1 MGNDFDG
8 FRDSRPGRSSR
19 PSGRM
24 DTLRGV
30 APPARGSIA
39 PPDHSPFGASMA
51 TPPAATNEARPS
63 ASASLGDRRGSRSA
77 LFGRR
82 STTRAS
88 VILLCT
94 VGILLGCMVA
104 LMSVLSHKGTVAS
117 GDRPTSLAIE
127 PTTETHVVV
136 AKARSFKEVPL
147 PAASAPAGGAMHSDK
162 VEPLGD
168 RGRVPSIPASAKH
181 VASRRVHKSEPQK
194 SEPKRL
200 GASPSPAMPRTAEVS
215 GRSF

>member
-1 MGNDFDG
+1 
-8 FRDSRPGRSSR
+8 
-19 PSGRM
+19 
-24 DTLRGV
+24 
-30 APPARGSIA
+30 
-39 PPDHSPFGASMA
+39 
-51 TPPAATNEARPS
+51 
-63 ASASLGDRRGSRSA
+63 
-77 LFGRR
+77 
-82 STTRAS
+82 
-88 VILLCT
+88 
-94 VGILLGCMVA
+94 
-104 LMSVLSHKGTVAS
+104 
-117 GDRPTSLAIE
+117 LAIE

-147 PAASAPAGGAMHSDK
+147 PAASAPAGGAMHSDT

-194 SEPKRL
+194 SEPQKSEPQKSEPQKSEPQKSEPKRL